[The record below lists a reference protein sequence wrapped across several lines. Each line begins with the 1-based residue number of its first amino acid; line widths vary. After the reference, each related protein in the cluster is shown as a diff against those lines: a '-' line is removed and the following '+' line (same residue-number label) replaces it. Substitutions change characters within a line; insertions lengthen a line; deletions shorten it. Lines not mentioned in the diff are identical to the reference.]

1 MAALST
7 IALVGGL
14 ALSAAGTATQV
25 LGASQ
30 QAEASGRG
38 VDAQVKAEGLR
49 EQAMHLDADRKRREM
64 VRAGIVARGQALAQA
79 TGQGAQFGSG
89 IQGAMGAIT
98 EQTGYNQLG
107 VNQNE
112 QISSGLFGAN
122 RELLAARRSE
132 SSAQTLSSIGGGLT
146 TLGGTI
152 AKNTEGINRLAGW
165 GSTYF
170 GSNNG

>member
-14 ALSAAGTATQV
+14 ALSAAGTATQMM
-25 LGASQ
+25 GAKDL
-30 QAEASGRG
+30 AEASNRG
-38 VDAQVKAEGLR
+38 TDAQVKAEGLR

-64 VRAGIVARGQALAQA
+64 VRAGIVARGQALSQA
-79 TGQGAQFGSG
+79 TGQGAQYGSG

-98 EQTGYNQLG
+98 EQTNYNQLG
-107 VNQNE
+107 TSQNE

-132 SSAQTLSSIGGGLT
+132 TSAQTLNSIGGGLS
-146 TLGGTI
+146 TLGGSL

-165 GSTYF
+165 GSTF
-170 GSNNG
+170 FKGTP